1 MYKNIIELIGNT
13 PMIKIK
19 TDEESADV
27 YVKLEKFNP
36 SGSIKDR
43 AALQMILDAEKEGNL
58 KKGGI
63 ILEPTS
69 GNTGIALAMI
79 GKARGYEVTL
89 VMPSSM
95 SRERQD
101 IIKSYGANL
110 VLTEPSKG
118 MTGSINKAYEM
129 KEGNSKYFIPNQFEN
144 TSNSKAHI
152 LTTGPEITEKLKK
165 IDSFICGVGTG
176 GTLTGVGEYLKEI
189 DGKIKIV
196 AIEPSNSDVLS
207 GGSGGPHKIQGIGAG
222 FIPKIVNTSIID
234 EVMTITDE
242 EAYRETKKLLD
253 VEGLYLGIS
262 SGSNI
267 CGAKKLA
274 KKLGPGKIVVTVA
287 PDGGEKYV
295 STGVFESN

>member
-13 PMIKIK
+13 PIIKIK
-19 TDEESADV
+19 TDINSADI
-27 YVKLEKFNP
+27 YVKIEKFNP

-43 AALQMILDAEKEGNL
+43 AAMQMIEDAEVEGVL
-58 KKGGI
+58 KKDSI

-79 GKARGYEVTL
+79 GKAKGYGVTL

-110 VLTEPSKG
+110 VLTDPSKG
-118 MTGSINKAYEM
+118 MTGSIDKAYEM
-129 KEGNSKYFIPNQFEN
+129 QKEDSRYFIPNQFEN
-144 TSNSKAHI
+144 TSNSRGHY
-152 LTTGPEITEKLKK
+152 LTTGPEILKELKK
-165 IDSFICGVGTG
+165 IDAFICGIGTG
-176 GTLTGVGEYLKEI
+176 GTLTGVGKYLKEK
-189 DGKIKIV
+189 DNTIKIV

-207 GGSGGPHKIQGIGAG
+207 GGNGGPHKIQGIGAG
-222 FIPKIVNTSIID
+222 FIPKIVDTSLINEI
-234 EVMTITDE
+234 MTITDE
-242 EAYRETKKLLD
+242 EAYKETKNILD
-253 VEGLYLGIS
+253 TEGLYLGIS

-267 CGAKKLA
+267 YGAKILA
-274 KKLGPGKIVVTVA
+274 KKLGPGKVIVTVA

-295 STGVFESN
+295 STGVFE